1 MPELINDIQS
11 WVQDANL
18 EFIWILASVVTG
30 VFLGF
35 LIYAVSFHLIKR
47 LSKKKIGW
55 LEISLFK
62 HFKGPARLIIPAFG
76 AMIIMNIQP
85 FGQGEPPAEAEA
97 IFSSHALVDM
107 ISKGISIILILG
119 FAWLLIRGI
128 NVLEDYLTNSYQM
141 NGEKGLRARKF
152 QTQMKFLKRI
162 LSVIVILI
170 SFALILL
177 IFENIQQLG
186 ATLLASAGVISIVVG
201 FSIQQT
207 LSRLFAGI
215 QLAITQPIRLDD
227 IVIVE
232 GEWGI
237 IEEITLTFVVVKI
250 WDLRRLV
257 VPINYFIENPFQN
270 WTRNSPELLGTVF
283 LYLDYSVPIEA
294 LREELKNIVQ
304 KSPHWDGKVQG
315 IQITGSTNR
324 HMEVRAL
331 VSAVNAP
338 VLWDFRCEV
347 REKLITFVNKNYPGS
362 FAKIRTDGDETLPA
376 GAEAVAGEPK

>member
-1 MPELINDIQS
+1 MMPELLNDIQN
-11 WVQDANL
+11 WFKEANL
-18 EFIWILASVVTG
+18 EYIWILASLATG
-30 VFLGF
+30 I
-35 LIYAVSFHLIKR
+35 LIGILIHTISFHFIKR
-47 LSKKKIGW
+47 LSKRKIGW
-55 LEISLFK
+55 LQLSLFK
-62 HFKGPARLIIPAFG
+62 HFKGPSRLILPAFG
-76 AMIIMNIQP
+76 SMITTNIQP
-85 FGQGEPPAEAEA
+85 FGQGDAPTESTVL
-97 IFSSHALVDM
+97 FSSHALMDM

-119 FAWLLIRGI
+119 FAWLLIRAI
-128 NVLEDYLTNSYQM
+128 NVLEDYLSNSYDM
-141 NGEKGLRARKF
+141 KENKGLRARKF

-162 LSVIVILI
+162 LSVIILLI

-177 IFENIQQLG
+177 IFEDIQQLG

-207 LSRLFAGI
+207 LSRLIAGI

-232 GEWGI
+232 GEWGT
-237 IEEITLTFVVVKI
+237 IEEITLTFVVIKI

-283 LYLDYSVPIEA
+283 LYLDYSVPIES
-294 LREELKNIVQ
+294 LRNELKAIVTDN
-304 KSPHWDGKVQG
+304 PRWDGKVQG

-331 VSAVNAP
+331 VSAVNAS

-347 REKLITFVNKNYPGS
+347 RERLITFVNDKFPGS
-362 FAKIRTDGDETLPA
+362 FAKIRTDREDLTSA
-376 GAEAVAGEPK
+376 AEALTSEPL